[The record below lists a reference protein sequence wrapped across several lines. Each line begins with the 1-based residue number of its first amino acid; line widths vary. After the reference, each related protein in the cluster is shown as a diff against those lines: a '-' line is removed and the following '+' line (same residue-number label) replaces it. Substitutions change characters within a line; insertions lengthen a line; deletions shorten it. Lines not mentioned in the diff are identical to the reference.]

1 MPIDSRELGQL
12 LDSQWPILITW
23 IGGER
28 TEAEDIVQQAF
39 IKLAQEDPVPDN
51 CRAWLFTVAKRLAI
65 NQQISS
71 QRRQVREKSLACIQ
85 PNDQAARSTTKF
97 EVADLLNQLDSQE
110 REVVIAKIWGGLTL
124 AEIGSAI
131 GVSTA
136 SVWRIYQTAVVHL
149 KELMGETQ

>member
-1 MPIDSRELGQL
+1 MPIDSCKLGAL
-12 LDSQWPILITW
+12 LDSQWPILVTW

-51 CRAWLFTVAKRLAI
+51 CRAWLFTVTKRLAI
-65 NQQISS
+65 NQQIS
-71 QRRQVREKSLACIQ
+71 RHKRQVREKSLACIQ
-85 PNDQAARSTTKF
+85 PNYQAAHATTEF
-97 EVADLLNQLDSQE
+97 EVLDLLNQLDSQE
-110 REVVIAKIWGGLTL
+110 RQVVIAKIWGGLTL

-131 GVSTA
+131 GASTA
-136 SVWRIYQTAVVHL
+136 SVWRIYRTGVAQL